1 MKIRTPNAECRTGA
15 GSPRV
20 FPLATA
26 PFRISDFG
34 FRISPRAQRARPAV
48 WTCLPLDTDGARTS
62 KSAAGE
68 LGQGSR
74 NLQAAAPTRAAADY
88 KSALRI
94 KGFQPSSS
102 AQRARGSVLIIV
114 LWIAFGLVA
123 LALYFAHSM
132 SLELRSADN
141 RVASLE
147 ADQAING
154 FSRYVTNV
162 LGRVDEP
169 GQRPDVT
176 TYRSEA
182 VPVGD
187 ATCWLIGRG
196 DRQDATGFSTT
207 SLPTFGLVDEASR
220 LNLNMVT
227 TEMLQLLPNMTTE
240 LAAAII
246 DWRDANDD
254 VTQGG
259 AESETYLRRNP
270 PYRCKNTN
278 FESVAEL
285 RLVVGADLRTLFG
298 DDANLN
304 GLLDQ
309 NENDGDVSTPIDNRD
324 GRLDPGLLEYFTV
337 YSRHPAT
344 LTNVN
349 NPQQLQALLQS
360 KFSTDKANQVLASIG
375 QGVPSVFEFYI
386 VSGLSK
392 DEFVQIEGSLRG
404 TNVVGLV
411 NVNTASEAVLTC
423 VPGIGQEF
431 ASTLVSYRRTN
442 PDKLST
448 VSWVKDALG
457 WTTADRQRIRQ
468 AGPWITGRSYQYTAD
483 VAAVGHHGR
492 GYRRTRFVFDTSE
505 GPARIRYVQDLTGL
519 GWALGPQIRDS
530 LQLAKEIR

>member
-1 MKIRTPNAECRTGA
+1 MIASALHLCGGPAQWGSGPA
-15 GSPRV
+15 GRRP
-20 FPLATA
+20 
-26 PFRISDFG
+26 
-34 FRISPRAQRARPAV
+34 ARPRRHN
-48 WTCLPLDTDGARTS
+48 D
-62 KSAAGE
+62 
-68 LGQGSR
+68 
-74 NLQAAAPTRAAADY
+74 
-88 KSALRI
+88 
-94 KGFQPSSS
+94 
-102 AQRARGSVLIIV
+102 GSVLIIV
-114 LWIAFGLVA
+114 LWVSFGLVA

-132 SLELRSADN
+132 TLELRAADN
-141 RVASLE
+141 RSANLE

-154 FSRYVTNV
+154 VARYVTNI

-169 GQRPDVT
+169 GKRPEIA
-176 TYRSEA
+176 TYRAEA
-182 VPVGD
+182 IPVGD
-187 ATCWLIGRG
+187 ATCWLIGRD
-196 DRQDATGFSTT
+196 DRQNATGFS
-207 SLPTFGLVDEASR
+207 PTGVPAFGLVDEASR

-227 TEMLQLLPNMTTE
+227 ADMLLYLPGMTTE
-240 LAAAII
+240 LAAAIV

-259 AESETYLRRNP
+259 AESETYLRLTP

-285 RLVVGADLRTLFG
+285 RLVSGVTMQALFG

-337 YSRHPAT
+337 YTQHPST

-349 NPQQLQALLQS
+349 QPQQLQALLQS
-360 KFSTDKANQVLASIG
+360 KFSTDRANQVLAAIG
-375 QGVPSVFEFYI
+375 SGVSSVFEFYM
-386 VSGLSK
+386 VSGLNK

-404 TNVVGLV
+404 TNVTGLV

-423 VPGIGQEF
+423 IPGIGQEY

-442 PDKLST
+442 PDKLGT

-457 WTTADRQRIRQ
+457 WSTADQQRIRL
-468 AGPWITGRSYQYTAD
+468 AGPWITGRTYQFTAD

-492 GYRRTRFVFDTSE
+492 GYRRARFVFDTSE
-505 GPARIRYVQDLTGL
+505 GPARIRYRQDLTGL
-519 GWALGPQIRDS
+519 GWALGPQVRDS
-530 LQLAKEIR
+530 LQLAKQIR